1 MSSPHDSPALRP
13 GSRRGPRRSRLA
25 PAMAVAAAL
34 AIGTPVEA
42 SAAPAVT
49 DLSNEVNPFVGTESE
64 GNAYPG
70 ATLPF
75 GMVQLS
81 PDNTN
86 SYGSTSYSHE
96 AGRVWGFSHRHVNSA
111 GCPAAGELLVSPSTT
126 ATPTTSRRS
135 TSIQSGSESATAGY
149 YGVTLDNSVKV
160 DLSATTRVGAHKY
173 TFPAGTTSNLSFNTG
188 QTLRTAG
195 ASSVSWVDGTTLE
208 GWIDNG
214 GFCSGNEK
222 KSRYYF
228 SATFD
233 RAPLSTGTWGTD
245 AQFVVG
251 RNSSEVSN
259 GNNGFVATFDT
270 TTDRDVEV
278 SVGVS
283 FVSVEGARGNRIA
296 EASSSGTRVPFDQI
310 RAKARDAWNAELGRF
325 EITASAE
332 QRKIFYTQL
341 YKALLS
347 PTIGSDV
354 DGRYT
359 GMDGKVHTADGWN
372 YYQTFSLWDT
382 YRTQATFHALFAKN
396 RTADIVRSMYQA
408 RVEGGWFPRWSLG
421 SVETNIM
428 AGDPVSPWIA
438 ENFTLG
444 TVPADIADRMWDYL
458 VENATT
464 APPAG
469 VASVGRQSAAFY
481 LAKGHIPFYP
491 ESGGGLGGQFEEYR
505 HGGSATMEFA
515 AADASIG
522 SAAQRLGKTAQAA
535 EFLARGTNWSKL
547 WNPDVTLSG
556 GFKGIVNAVTPEG
569 KFVSTPE
576 LTDVTRSGFH
586 EGTPWHYQWMATQDV
601 VGLQQ
606 KMGGRDE
613 FVKRLDYYFNQPA
626 LQSAPGVSPSSWAA
640 GGSTYYTSIGYN
652 PGNEPMMMNP
662 WLYGFVG
669 EPAKT
674 NDVLAANLNRFP
686 NTPGGGV
693 GNDDLGT
700 LASWYVMASLGIQ
713 PVAPGSGIMA
723 LNAPKVQAAT
733 ITLES
738 GEKLRIA
745 AAGAN
750 ELLPSYISGVTV
762 NDKEHTAAWVDVD
775 ELRNGGR
782 LDFAL
787 SGTKAGLNWATAPK
801 DWIPS
806 VSAPRK
812 ATPVIVPG
820 TDLTAI
826 AGREK
831 TVKVARVTFAGAAEP
846 ITATV
851 SWAGKDPVAATV
863 TEDNGAWVI
872 SSTSTFPAAGTVR
885 GVVSIASASNTPRF
899 SPALFEPASANL
911 MVVVGAAPVDPPV
924 TPPVTP
930 PVVLPVN
937 PPVDSGVTVVPS
949 TTGTVKAMSGLAD
962 TGMAPMV
969 FSLTLAALAAIALGS
984 ALVIRRKRANG

>member
-1 MSSPHDSPALRP
+1 M
-13 GSRRGPRRSRLA
+13 
-25 PAMAVAAAL
+25 
-34 AIGTPVEA
+34 
-42 SAAPAVT
+42 
-49 DLSNEVNPFVGTESE
+49 
-64 GNAYPG
+64 
-70 ATLPF
+70 
-75 GMVQLS
+75 
-81 PDNTN
+81 
-86 SYGSTSYSHE
+86 
-96 AGRVWGFSHRHVNSA
+96 
-111 GCPAAGELLVSPSTT
+111 
-126 ATPTTSRRS
+126 
-135 TSIQSGSESATAGY
+135 
-149 YGVTLDNSVKV
+149 
-160 DLSATTRVGAHKY
+160 
-173 TFPAGTTSNLSFNTG
+173 
-188 QTLRTAG
+188 
-195 ASSVSWVDGTTLE
+195 
-208 GWIDNG
+208 
-214 GFCSGNEK
+214 
-222 KSRYYF
+222 
-228 SATFD
+228 
-233 RAPLSTGTWGTD
+233 D
-245 AQFVVG
+245 AK
-251 RNSSEVSN
+251 
-259 GNNGFVATFDT
+259 T
-270 TTDRDVEV
+270 
-278 SVGVS
+278 
-283 FVSVEGARGNRIA
+283 
-296 EASSSGTRVPFDQI
+296 
-310 RAKARDAWNAELGRF
+310 
-325 EITASAE
+325 
-332 QRKIFYTQL
+332 
-341 YKALLS
+341 
-347 PTIGSDV
+347 
-354 DGRYT
+354 
-359 GMDGKVHTADGWN
+359 HTANGWN

-396 RTADIVRSMYQA
+396 RAADIVRSMYQA

-444 TVPADIADRMWDYL
+444 TVPDDIAGRMWDYL

-464 APPAG
+464 APPVG

-481 LAKGHIPFYP
+481 LANGHIPYYP
-491 ESGGGLGGQFEEYR
+491 EGGGGLGAQFEEYR

-522 SAAQRLGKTAQAA
+522 SAAQRLGKTGQAA

-569 KFVSTPE
+569 QFVSVPE
-576 LTDVTRSGFH
+576 RTDVTRSGFH

-606 KMGGRDE
+606 KMGGREE

-652 PGNEPMMMNP
+652 PGNEPMLMNP

-700 LASWYVMASLGIQ
+700 LAAWYVMASLGIQ
-713 PVAPGSGIMA
+713 PVMPGSGIMA

-738 GEKLRIA
+738 GEKLRIT
-745 AAGAN
+745 AAGAK
-750 ELLPSYISGVTV
+750 EKLPSYIAGVTV
-762 NDKEHTAAWVDVD
+762 NDKVHTAAWVDVD

-787 SGTKAGLNWATAPK
+787 SGTNAGLDWATAQK

-820 TDLTAI
+820 ADLTAI
-826 AGREK
+826 AGQEK
-831 TVKVARVTFAGAAEP
+831 TIEVARVTLAGAVEP

-851 SWAGKDPVAATV
+851 SWAGGDPVAATV

-872 SSTSTFPAAGTVR
+872 RSTSTFAAAASVSC
-885 GVVSIASASNTPRF
+885 VVSIASAANTPRF
-899 SPALFEPASANL
+899 SPPLFAPTSTNL
-911 MVVVGAAPVDPPV
+911 TVLVTAAPVDPPV
-924 TPPVTP
+924 DPPVNP
-930 PVVLPVN
+930 PVDRPVD
-937 PPVDSGVTVVPS
+937 PPVDSGVTVVPP
-949 TTGTVKAMSGLAD
+949 TTGTVKAVSGLAD
-962 TGMAPMV
+962 TGMAPTM
-969 FSLTLAALAAIALGS
+969 FSLLFAALGAIALGS
-984 ALVIRRKRANG
+984 AFVIRRKRAHS